1 MFTQTYNFEKNWK
14 QNLELQEIQ
23 LQIYMKRLN
32 LEITKKTNEFEKKKN
47 NQQLQLLR
55 K

>member
-23 LQIYMKRLN
+23 LQIYMKKLKLPKN
-32 LEITKKTNEFEKKKN
+32 TNEFEKTK
-47 NQQLQLLR
+47 
-55 K
+55 

>member
-23 LQIYMKRLN
+23 LQLYMKKLN
-32 LEITKKTNEFEKKKN
+32 LELPKNINEFEKTE
-47 NQQLQLLR
+47 
-55 K
+55 